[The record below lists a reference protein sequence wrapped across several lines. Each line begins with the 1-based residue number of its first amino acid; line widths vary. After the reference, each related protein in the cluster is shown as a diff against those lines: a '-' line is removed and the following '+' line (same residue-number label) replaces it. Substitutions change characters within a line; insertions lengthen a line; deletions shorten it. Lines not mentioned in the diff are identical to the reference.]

1 MIFKTLR
8 YSVLLG
14 LLISGQTFA
23 STVFED
29 TLQEAKNGNPQAQ
42 SKLGNMYAEGRGTEQ
57 NNVKAFIWMSAA
69 KANGDTASEHSL
81 NTLRKRMS
89 LKEVIDGQAKAA
101 KCIGSH
107 YQRCK

>member
-1 MIFKTLR
+1 MIFKSLPR
-8 YSVLLG
+8 LL
-14 LLISGQTFA
+14 LLLLLPA
-23 STVFED
+23 STIAGTIFED

-42 SKLGNMYAEGRGTEQ
+42 SKLANMYAEGRGTEQ

-69 KANGDTASEHSL
+69 KANGDKASEHNL
-81 NTLRKRMS
+81 HALRKRMS

>member
-1 MIFKTLR
+1 MTFKTLR
-8 YSVLLG
+8 NAALLG
-14 LLISGQTFA
+14 LLISAQVIAG
-23 STVFED
+23 TVFED

-42 SKLGNMYAEGRGTEQ
+42 SKLANMYAEGRGTEQ

-69 KANGDTASEHSL
+69 KANGDKASEHNL
-81 NTLRKRMS
+81 HALRKRMS